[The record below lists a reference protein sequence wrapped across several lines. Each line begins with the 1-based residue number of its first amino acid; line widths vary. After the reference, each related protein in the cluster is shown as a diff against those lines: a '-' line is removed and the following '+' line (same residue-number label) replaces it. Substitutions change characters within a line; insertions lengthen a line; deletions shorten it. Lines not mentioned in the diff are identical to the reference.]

1 VGITAIPKEPGLLR
15 KVANCAHCAEY
26 AGCDKLAD
34 FFKSVPDARVTLD
47 GIRAAL

>member
-1 VGITAIPKEPGLLR
+1 LH
-15 KVANCAHCAEY
+15 KVANCAHCDEY
-26 AGCDKLAD
+26 AACDKLAD